1 MVSRRW
7 LDRYRKLVFIKKD
20 EDESGSSSDY
30 ATRPESIDNSDI
42 IEEFPKYPF
51 LSDPDEPHLDVLL
64 KPAN

>member
-1 MVSRRW
+1 VVSRRW

-20 EDESGSSSDY
+20 EDESRSSSDY
-30 ATRPESIDNSDI
+30 ATRLESIDNSDI
-42 IEEFPKYPF
+42 IREFPEDSF